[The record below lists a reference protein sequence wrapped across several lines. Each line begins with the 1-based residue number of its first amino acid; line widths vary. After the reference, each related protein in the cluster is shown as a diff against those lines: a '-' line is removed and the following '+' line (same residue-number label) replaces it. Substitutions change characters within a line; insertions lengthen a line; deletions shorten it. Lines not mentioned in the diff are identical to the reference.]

1 MIVSIVLGGIL
12 VAFAVAAVLVNE
24 GEHAAR
30 RARRRAAREPRFF
43 SGPTAA
49 R

>member
-1 MIVSIVLGGIL
+1 MIVSIVLCGLI

-24 GEHAAR
+24 GEHATR
-30 RARRRAAREPRFF
+30 RARRRAAREPRVF
-43 SGPTAA
+43 SGPSAV